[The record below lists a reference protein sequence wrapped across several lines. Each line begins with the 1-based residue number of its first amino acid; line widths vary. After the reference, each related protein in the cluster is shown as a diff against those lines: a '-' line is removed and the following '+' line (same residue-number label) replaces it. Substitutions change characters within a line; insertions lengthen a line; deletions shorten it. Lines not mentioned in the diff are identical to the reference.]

1 MKKYSLERLV
11 DLARKTGGKLIVH
24 NELFDN
30 EDVVILSVEEFEK
43 MADGQREEYDVRD
56 LSSDEMLDQIN
67 RDIAVWR
74 ANKEQE
80 EQWENDTMSDEEVEG
95 ESFDPFSG
103 HDFHSTECFE
113 ETPKPK
119 MEDKP
124 KRPGNWHSV
133 SDVLDKKYISGEDPS
148 TSSGQEEIKIENVPF
163 KPMGADVAWQEEP
176 LLSDEPVFY
185 EEPV

>member
-24 NELFDN
+24 NEFSED

-43 MADGQREEYDVRD
+43 MADGKSAERDVRD

-74 ANKEQE
+74 ANQEQE
-80 EQWENDTMSDEEVEG
+80 EEWEKTMALDEETED
-95 ESFDPFSG
+95 EELFSPPSA
-103 HDFHSTECFE
+103 HNYHTAD
-113 ETPKPK
+113 
-119 MEDKP
+119 
-124 KRPGNWHSV
+124 WHSV
-133 SDVLDKKYISGEDPS
+133 SDVINKKYTPKLE
-148 TSSGQEEIKIENVPF
+148 TVEEEIKIENVPF
-163 KPMGADVAWQEEP
+163 KPMGVDANWQEEP